1 MARLSRNRTEKPRVL
16 RKDRRGASPF
26 VVGALV
32 LVAAVII
39 TYFGFTKDWPFSRG
53 FQFKAVFPS
62 SNSIRQNSPVRIA
75 GVNVGKVVKIEGQD
89 GTDNAV
95 LTMEMA
101 EEGLPIHKNAQ
112 LKIRPRIFLEGN
124 FFVDMQPG
132 TPEAPTISDGD
143 TIPVDQ
149 TATPVQLD
157 EVLTSLQQ
165 DSRVSLQV
173 LLQEFGATLTERPTA
188 AEDADQSVYT
198 KGLTAAEAL
207 NSATRFGEPALKN
220 TAIVT
225 QALLGETP
233 PTIPRLV
240 RGLART
246 GTALAREERS
256 LTGVVENLNTTM
268 AAIASEQASVRS
280 AVRELA
286 PTLRNTYAALG
297 DLNAALPNI
306 RAFALELVP
315 GVEETQPTIDAMTP
329 WIEQVRPFVSDDEF
343 GGLLDDLQPAT
354 EDLAAVTASSIP
366 LLRQSDLLAR
376 CVYRVILPAGDA
388 KLDDGEF
395 STGKENYKEFWYTMV
410 GLAGEGQNFDGNGI
424 FVRFQTGGGAYPVRL
439 SGGNLGTGG
448 ELFGNST
455 GRPQGTKPAWTPK
468 KPPYKPDE
476 PCYQQQLPD
485 FENTPTGPSDAV
497 GG

>member
-1 MARLSRNRTEKPRVL
+1 MARLRRKRTERRRVL
-16 RKDRRGASPF
+16 RKDRRGANPF

-32 LVAAVII
+32 LLAAVII

-89 GTDNAV
+89 GTDDAV
-95 LTMEMA
+95 LTMEMD
-101 EEGLPIHKNAQ
+101 EDGLPIHKDAR

-207 NSATRFGEPALKN
+207 NSAIKFGEPALKN
-220 TAIVT
+220 SAIVT
-225 QALLGETP
+225 QAFLGETP

-240 RGLART
+240 RGLARA
-246 GTALAREERS
+246 GTALAREESS
-256 LTGVVENLNTTM
+256 LTGLVENFNTTM
-268 AAIASEQASVRS
+268 AAVASEQASVRS

-286 PTLRNTYAALG
+286 PTVRNTYTALG

-306 RAFALELVP
+306 RAFSLELVP
-315 GVEETQPTIDAMTP
+315 GVEETQPTIDALTP
-329 WIEQVRPFVSDDEF
+329 WIEQVRPFVGEEEF
-343 GGLLDDLQPAT
+343 GGLLGDLQPAT
-354 EDLAAVTASSIP
+354 EDLAAVTSSSIP

-376 CVYRVILPAGDA
+376 CVDRVILPAGDV

-395 STGKENYKEFWYTMV
+395 STGKENYKEFWYAMV

-424 FVRFQTGGGAYPVRL
+424 FVRFQTGGGAYPVKL
-439 SGGNLGTGG
+439 SGGNLGAGG

-455 GRPQGTKPAWTPK
+455 GRPRGTKPAWTGK
-468 KPPYKPDE
+468 KPPYEQDE
-476 PCYQQQLPD
+476 PCYRQRLPD
-485 FENTPTGPSDAV
+485 FENTPVGPSDAV